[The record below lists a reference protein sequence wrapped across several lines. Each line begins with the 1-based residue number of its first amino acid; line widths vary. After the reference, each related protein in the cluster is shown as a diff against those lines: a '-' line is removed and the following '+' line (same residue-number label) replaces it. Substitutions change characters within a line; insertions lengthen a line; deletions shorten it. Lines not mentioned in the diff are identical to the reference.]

1 MKNCE
6 VVDKD
11 YVRVLDKEEVV
22 KNYEEINVYYV
33 VFIRVELGLIV
44 VVKDK
49 KESKK
54 ESKNKIMC
62 EKLDFVFLEEGE
74 IMLVIFL

>member
-22 KNYEEINVYYV
+22 KDYEEINVYYV

-54 ESKNKIMC
+54 ESKNKIMR

-74 IMLVIFL
+74 IALVIFL